1 MRDSLVPIV
10 EDHQQMKADIAH
22 LLKEVPEQAQN
33 VSVALSRIA
42 KLNKTTGE
50 KDDKIGSL
58 NKLVTNLFTEV
69 TNLLG
74 QDSTQE
80 ERFNELKQS
89 VDSNTNKLE

>member
-10 EDHQQMKADIAH
+10 EDHDQMKGDIAH
-22 LLKEVPEQAQN
+22 LLKEMPEHAQN
-33 VSVALSRIA
+33 ISVALSRIA

-50 KDDKIGSL
+50 KDDKVGSL

-74 QDSTQE
+74 
-80 ERFNELKQS
+80 
-89 VDSNTNKLE
+89 